1 MVTVLELG
9 GYTICQIIITVQG
22 LWLAHEHNDGGRK
35 LREHRFHPCITKGKC
50 HFVPKRVHNSVQD
63 RNLNE
68 TSSLDGTAAVSVYT
82 RATQCICVIFFAIAT
97 TGVCCNALLF
107 VATIRSK
114 SLRSSCIILIG
125 SCALFDVFHQFAHV
139 MDSFFIFNTTMMNSL
154 TCSLIMVQT
163 VLCIGFDRFIS
174 IYTPNRYRNMNKAKY
189 LFAHFTT
196 IFLYCAFVVFLMAY
210 YYRDQVHICTVALV
224 FHDEALIY
232 WTYSGVAV
240 NADNMEIEQL
250 RKNFRTILFIT
261 TLELGGFTI
270 TQTIISTQQMIDM
283 PGDIRFCIMVFA
295 AIFVNAGLTS
305 KCIVYYLTSTE
316 YRKAFKTLFNKV
328 DISKVSQSS
337 SNSQSIQ
344 QKLSK
349 SEQSRKK

>member
-1 MVTVLELG
+1 SG
-9 GYTICQIIITVQG
+9 
-22 LWLAHEHNDGGRK
+22 
-35 LREHRFHPCITKGKC
+35 
-50 HFVPKRVHNSVQD
+50 
-63 RNLNE
+63 LNE
-68 TSSLDGTAAVSVYT
+68 TSGLDGTAAVSVYA
-82 RATQCICVIFFAIAT
+82 RATQCICVIFFAIVT

-114 SLRSSCIILIG
+114 SLRSSCNILIG

-139 MDSFFIFNTTMMNSL
+139 MDSFFIFNRTMMNSL
-154 TCSLIMVQT
+154 TCSLIMVQIFLPELGIAGGTFT

-210 YYRDQVHICTVALV
+210 YYRDQVQICSVPQV

-240 NADNMEIEQL
+240 NATAFVFYVLTWPDNMEIEQL
-250 RKNFRTILFIT
+250 RKIFRTILLVT

-283 PGDIRFCIMVFA
+283 PGDIRFCIIIFA
-295 AIFVNAGLTS
+295 ANFVNAGLTS
-305 KCIVYYLTSTE
+305 KCIVYYLTRLYNLKFHPSIS
-316 YRKAFKTLFNKV
+316 RLFQHG
-328 DISKVSQSS
+328 ISESFQ
-337 SNSQSIQ
+337 NLIQ
-344 QKLSK
+344 QSGYKQSVAIFEQFTINSAKTEQIRAIPQKMILS
-349 SEQSRKK
+349 

>member
-1 MVTVLELG
+1 
-9 GYTICQIIITVQG
+9 
-22 LWLAHEHNDGGRK
+22 
-35 LREHRFHPCITKGKC
+35 
-50 HFVPKRVHNSVQD
+50 
-63 RNLNE
+63 
-68 TSSLDGTAAVSVYT
+68 
-82 RATQCICVIFFAIAT
+82 
-97 TGVCCNALLF
+97 GVCCNALLF

-240 NADNMEIEQL
+240 NGTAFVFYVLTWRTIRSKSDNMEIEQL

-270 TQTIISTQQMIDM
+270 TQTIIS
-283 PGDIRFCIMVFA
+283 
-295 AIFVNAGLTS
+295 
-305 KCIVYYLTSTE
+305 
-316 YRKAFKTLFNKV
+316 
-328 DISKVSQSS
+328 
-337 SNSQSIQ
+337 
-344 QKLSK
+344 
-349 SEQSRKK
+349 